1 MKKDKQHYIE
11 TMQRHLE
18 EYYLLDKQQ
27 VVDVMPGF
35 LATLFKHMRSLET
48 LQQKGDL
55 AALAQ
60 ASHAVRGALLN
71 LGLFDLAEFTRQV
84 EEQCCSPS
92 GQSACRNLLVELN
105 ERLLPLRDVL
115 QSKPS

>member
-1 MKKDKQHYIE
+1 MEKEKQHYLE

-27 VVDVMPGF
+27 VVDAIPGF
-35 LATLFKHMRSLET
+35 LATLFKHMHSLGS
-48 LQQKGDL
+48 LQQEGDL
-55 AALAQ
+55 VALAK

-84 EEQCCSPS
+84 EEQCCSPT
-92 GQSACRNLLVELN
+92 GQSACHNLLAELN
-105 ERLLPLRDVL
+105 ERLLPLKDLL
-115 QSKPS
+115 QSKSS